1 MITQPVGMLPAV
13 VESLVK
19 FAASRPQPHA
29 SQMPTAKKSSPQ
41 DFEKLLSEL
50 EKIVNR
56 MEQGDQSLEQ
66 TMKDF
71 ERGMELSEKCQQS
84 LDQAQQRVDKL
95 VKKHGIYQLESGEDM
110 LDDDSDEDADSDESA
125 FG

>member
-1 MITQPVGMLPAV
+1 MVSGCADDNPREKPADGHRGI
-13 VESLVK
+13 SGKIRANPTRRAL
-19 FAASRPQPHA
+19 RHL
-29 SQMPTAKKSSPQ
+29 MPTSKKSTPQ

-71 ERGMELSEKCQQS
+71 ERGMELSEKCQKS

-95 VKKHGIYQLESGEDM
+95 VKKHGIYQLESGDDL
-110 LDDDSDEDADSDESA
+110 LDDADDETE
-125 FG
+125 